1 MTSHPGVPIKPFC
14 NAGFCRMCG
23 RRKQVIAPL
32 QQTTTTTNQ
41 LIAINTLSSCYL
53 KEPIENV
60 GQFGGTNR
68 QDGL

>member
-1 MTSHPGVPIKPFC
+1 VFQSPRFATLVFVAC
-14 NAGFCRMCG
+14 VCVCG